1 MLPAL
6 SDIAEREYVL
16 LTTFRRTGV
25 PVATPVWIVR
35 DGEHLLITTGAD
47 SGKVK
52 RLRHTARIT
61 LAPCDARGRV
71 TEDIE
76 PVAAIAIVDASG
88 PTMERVD
95 RALAGKY
102 GLKHKMIR
110 ASQRLKRTTSGSV
123 ALVVT

>member
-25 PVATPVWIVR
+25 PVATPVWVVR
-35 DGEHLLITTGAD
+35 DGDHLLITTGAE

-52 RLRHTARIT
+52 RLAHTARVT

-71 TEDIE
+71 ADDVQHVEAHA
-76 PVAAIAIVDASG
+76 VVDASDSALA
-88 PTMERVD
+88 RVD
-95 RALAGKY
+95 RALAAKY

-110 ASQRLKRTTSGSV
+110 ASQKLKRSKTVSV
-123 ALVVT
+123 ALLVS